1 MNEPKTLYLIFI
13 AAVSL
18 ITFALYGADKRKSVR
33 GAWRIRER
41 TLLLFG
47 VFGGAIGGILGM
59 KIFHHKT
66 RHWYFWAVNILALA
80 AQVGAGAA
88 LIYLSMV

>member
-18 ITFALYGADKRKSVR
+18 ITFALYGVDKRKSVR

-47 VFGGAIGGILGM
+47 VFGGATGGILGM

-80 AQVGAGAA
+80 AQVGVGAA
-88 LIYLSMV
+88 LIYLSKV